1 VALDLTNPEVAAA
14 VEAIKS
20 ETRAAVAAEYSVKI
34 GEVAAAKAT
43 VETAAAD
50 ALAALATAKAAGE
63 STAAELATL
72 KAKAD
77 AAETRAAT
85 LEAADTARQTAAD
98 AAVVAALP
106 DALRPLVAGKTGAE
120 LKAAADTLQALA
132 NRAVPGKSGAE
143 GSTTAAPTEPMLAW
157 AIGMGLSDVSDKAKI
172 VSAYNKIGPGRK
184 LAATS

>member
-1 VALDLTNPEVAAA
+1 MALDLTNPDVAAA
-14 VEAIKS
+14 VEAIKT

-50 ALAALATAKAAGE
+50 ALAALATAKASGE
-63 STAAELATL
+63 ATAAELATL
-72 KAKAD
+72 KAAADATSAELLTLKTAAAD
-77 AAETRAAT
+77 AAK
-85 LEAADTARQTAAD
+85 AAD

-106 DALRPLVAGKTGAE
+106 EALRPLVAGKTGAE
-120 LKAAADTLQALA
+120 LKTAADTLLALA
-132 NRAVPGKSGAE
+132 NRAVPGKAGAE

>member
-1 VALDLTNPEVAAA
+1 MAFDANDPEQVAAVNAAKVA
-14 VEAIKS
+14 VTTAL
-20 ETRAAVAAEYSVKI
+20 ETAHASKVAELTGKITAAETLAATAAAEY
-34 GEVAAAKAT
+34 AAAKT
-43 VETAAAD
+43 
-50 ALAALATAKAAGE
+50 AGE
-63 STAAELATL
+63 STATELTAL

-77 AAETRAAT
+77 AAEAKTAT
-85 LEAADTARQTAAD
+85 LEAAETARQTAVD

-106 DALRPLVAGKTGAE
+106 EALRPLVAGKTGAE
-120 LKAAADTLQALA
+120 LKTAADTLLALA
-132 NRAVPGKSGAE
+132 NRAVPGKAGAE